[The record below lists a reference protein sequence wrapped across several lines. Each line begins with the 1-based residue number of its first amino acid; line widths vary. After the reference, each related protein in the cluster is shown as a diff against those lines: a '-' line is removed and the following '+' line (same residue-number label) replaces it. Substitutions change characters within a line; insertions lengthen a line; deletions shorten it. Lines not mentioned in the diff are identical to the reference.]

1 MAESNGFFYTEPKRK
16 YFKEYLSA
24 CREAIEN
31 NDTEWAPVKP
41 EDLGRF
47 RFYAPKMYKRMKSG
61 KGLPENYPVTFTY
74 WCFKNNTFVGE
85 CQIRPYIKGD
95 AEKNIGHIGYSVRPS
110 LRGKGYGQML
120 LGFAVRK
127 LSEFNVYPI
136 FAVCHKE
143 NTVSY
148 HCLSKAGFR
157 RAGDHPDDAGKPSYV
172 YELRYEKDGDIIHPC
187 EISCGAVVYT
197 VVDGNIRYALI
208 RSLTGD
214 QGFPKGHTEG
224 DETESQTA
232 LREIK
237 EEIGVDAKL
246 LDGFYEQ
253 TAFYLPRK
261 RNVLKRVTYF
271 LAYYENQK
279 LVPQQAEIAEVR
291 LMDYESALSVLR
303 HEDSKSLLYKAN
315 EYITENMQ

>member
-1 MAESNGFFYTEPKRK
+1 MSDLNGFIYTEPKRR
-16 YFKEYLSA
+16 YYKEYIAA

-31 NDTEWAPVKP
+31 NDTEWMPVKK
-41 EDLGRF
+41 ENLSRF
-47 RFYAPKMYKRMKSG
+47 RFYAPSMFKRLKSG
-61 KGLPENYPVTFTY
+61 KGLPDNFPVTYTY
-74 WCFKNNTFVGE
+74 WCFKDKTYIGE
-85 CQIRPYIKGD
+85 CQIRPFIKGE
-95 AEKNIGHIGYSVRPS
+95 AEKTIGHIGYSVRPS
-110 LRGKGYGQML
+110 LRGKGYGQMM
-120 LGFAVRK
+120 LGFAIRK
-127 LSEFNVYPI
+127 LSELGVYPV

-157 RAGDHPDDAGKPSYV
+157 RAEEHPDESGRPSFV
-172 YELRYEKDGDIIHPC
+172 YELRYEKEGDMIRPC

-197 VVDGNIRYALI
+197 VIDGRIKYALI
-208 RSLTGD
+208 RSFTGD
-214 QGFPKGHTEG
+214 QGFPKGHIEG

-261 RNVLKRVTYF
+261 RTVLKRVTYF
-271 LAYYENQK
+271 LAYYENQA
-279 LVPQQAEIAEVR
+279 LVPQHAEIADVR
-291 LMDYESALSVLR
+291 LMDYEQALSVLR